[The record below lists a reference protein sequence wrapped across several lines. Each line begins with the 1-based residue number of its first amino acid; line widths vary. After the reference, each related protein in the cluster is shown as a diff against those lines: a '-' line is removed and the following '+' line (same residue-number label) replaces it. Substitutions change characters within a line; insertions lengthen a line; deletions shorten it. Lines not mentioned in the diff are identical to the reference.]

1 MLNTS
6 YALVN
11 HEQIV
16 MQNNK
21 KKSTL
26 HLKKHVNYIF
36 FKFVLPGSRVNS
48 LLGGGGVLTGNQIY
62 NKSTQKWIYGKFY
75 EFKMALLW
83 IM

>member
-21 KKSTL
+21 KKSQLCTL
-26 HLKKHVNYIF
+26 RSMWIIF
-36 FKFVLPGSRVNS
+36 FLS
-48 LLGGGGVLTGNQIY
+48 LYFLGRELTVSWGGGVLTGNQIY